1 MARSLRHD
9 ARLSWALAHDL
20 QRSVGER
27 LSELPAIP
35 TSQRVSGSRGV
46 TELAFAVGLWLF
58 LVVVL
63 EAHTMRHDDD
73 D

>member
-1 MARSLRHD
+1 MDRWLV
-9 ARLSWALAHDL
+9 LA
-20 QRSVGER
+20 
-27 LSELPAIP
+27 I
-35 TSQRVSGSRGV
+35 
-46 TELAFAVGLWLF
+46 AVVLWLF